1 MRYNGPIQRSRAL
14 RLNVQHAYSGMGWQE
29 DGGLTILAASSVHL
43 YDVRVVDLL
52 QQSEF

>member
-1 MRYNGPIQRSRAL
+1 MDLFREAGLLDSMCNTHVLGWD
-14 RLNVQHAYSGMGWQE
+14 WQE